1 MTLCYF
7 VHQTVERPYNI
18 LIFSS
23 CKLKQVQAKVV
34 AMLSARLREND
45 DTFSVAHLLHSLGN
59 TGSDLAVD
67 VLLDYLQ
74 AKDLDVQLAAI
85 SSLRMH
91 ISSEKVQIALTHLL
105 EVNKMEEVGL
115 TCCLPRFIHFLL
127 HCAWLH
133 ND

>member
-1 MTLCYF
+1 
-7 VHQTVERPYNI
+7 
-18 LIFSS
+18 
-23 CKLKQVQAKVV
+23 
-34 AMLSARLREND
+34 MLSARLREND

-74 AKDLDVQLAAI
+74 AKDFDVQLAAI